1 MYIFY
6 KNNKIELT
14 KNVTEV
20 LENIFLG
27 KITNNPNIKINYIY
41 LFNNYLLEKVDYNS
55 KTIAIPNFVNYDK
68 NISRITLTL
77 LTLSNSFKKSFNNDQ
92 IYNNIYP
99 MSLLTNIFNLT
110 IYNVDDFRYYFDN
123 KINMKYFK
131 ELIYENLSHFQYV
144 IDEILETLN
153 KINSVEQ
160 SNIDLEG
167 NLNELSEEDD
177 ELVYELKEQ
186 INNYTIYL
194 DVFSAFIIKTTKHY
208 SNIILCDEIKHSLNN
223 IIIITINNITIHQ
236 KKYKII
242 NKSKLKFTP
251 IDLLITIKS
260 ILLNLIYIRK
270 NESIVSLLLS
280 KNDSYIKNSVKRI
293 NNILSKKEKIKTLE
307 YSYLNFL
314 NDKINETLDHNKD
327 IEIPDDL
334 CDPIMDTLIENPV
347 MLPNN
352 IIIDYGTISRHLLTN
367 ESNPFNRE
375 PLTLEILDEYNK
387 KDSIKN
393 EIDLFKTKV
402 IEFKK
407 THNI

>member
-1 MYIFY
+1 
-6 KNNKIELT
+6 
-14 KNVTEV
+14 
-20 LENIFLG
+20 
-27 KITNNPNIKINYIY
+27 
-41 LFNNYLLEKVDYNS
+41 
-55 KTIAIPNFVNYDK
+55 
-68 NISRITLTL
+68 
-77 LTLSNSFKKSFNNDQ
+77 
-92 IYNNIYP
+92 
-99 MSLLTNIFNLT
+99 MSLLTNVFNLT
-110 IYNVDDFRYYFDN
+110 IYNIDDFRYYFSS
-123 KINMKYFK
+123 KINLKYFK

-144 IDEILETLN
+144 VDEILELLN
-153 KINSVEQ
+153 KINNVEQ
-160 SNIDLEG
+160 SNINLEG
-167 NLNELSEEDD
+167 NLDELSEEDND
-177 ELVYELKEQ
+177 IVNESKEK

-194 DVFSAFIIKTTKHY
+194 HIFSSFIIKTSKYY

-223 IIIITINNITIHQ
+223 IIILIINNLTIHQ
-236 KKYKII
+236 KKYKVI
-242 NKSKLKFTP
+242 NKSELKFIP

-270 NESIVSLLLS
+270 NESIVSLLIS
-280 KNDSYIKNSVKRI
+280 ENDSYIKNSIKRLS
-293 NNILSKKEKIKTLE
+293 NILSKKNQIKTID
-307 YSYLNFL
+307 YSYLHFL
-314 NDKINETLDHNKD
+314 NDKINDKIDNNKE

-393 EIDLFKTKV
+393 EIDLFKTKI